1 MRERVLLRRWREQ
14 LLAYDGTNR
23 ILVRWKENLPL
34 VLAQDA
40 PEALGA
46 WMLEA
51 LKAPQPTATDWK
63 LDPDTPFFIG
73 AVRASLAKARGV
85 WGDDSRIAAFA
96 CDDLLGWRGLPI
108 NEFKEEISD
117 GVLHRD
123 AEVEEVQESLKKL
136 LLGHPDL
143 GDPRLPANK
152 AKWLGVRDEARRR
165 FNEWLS
171 RADIKFFFDHAFLQG
186 GDRQGRKRFWLE
198 YVPRIRRSRPLL
210 CRDDGSRLKAALREL
225 GHGAHSFGEIDG
237 SNSAFLLDFGSICAV
252 EFSRTG
258 GACYL
263 YETGV
268 INRILPEFYGSA
280 PTNQRALKRRSICI
294 TRIVHRVGW
303 EDVLRDALAR
313 RGVRP

>member
-1 MRERVLLRRWREQ
+1 MSSELSEAVRDLKSALSALRRSSEQGLPLPPLKVLRTVVESLGGDQSARPPADPQAHRLAWRRYLAGESVEITRRALRVLAWDPEVILDVKFHEYLTRRGMILGATGLQGLVRACHLGWPKLMRERVLLRRWREQ

-108 NEFKEEISD
+108 NEFKEE
-117 GVLHRD
+117 
-123 AEVEEVQESLKKL
+123 
-136 LLGHPDL
+136 
-143 GDPRLPANK
+143 
-152 AKWLGVRDEARRR
+152 
-165 FNEWLS
+165 
-171 RADIKFFFDHAFLQG
+171 
-186 GDRQGRKRFWLE
+186 
-198 YVPRIRRSRPLL
+198 
-210 CRDDGSRLKAALREL
+210 
-225 GHGAHSFGEIDG
+225 
-237 SNSAFLLDFGSICAV
+237 
-252 EFSRTG
+252 
-258 GACYL
+258 
-263 YETGV
+263 
-268 INRILPEFYGSA
+268 
-280 PTNQRALKRRSICI
+280 
-294 TRIVHRVGW
+294 
-303 EDVLRDALAR
+303 
-313 RGVRP
+313 